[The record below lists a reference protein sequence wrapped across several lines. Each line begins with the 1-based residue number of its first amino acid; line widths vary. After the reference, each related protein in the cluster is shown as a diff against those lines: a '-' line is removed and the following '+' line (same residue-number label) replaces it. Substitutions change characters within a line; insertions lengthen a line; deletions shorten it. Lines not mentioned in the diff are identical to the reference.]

1 MPPKRKVKQAARA
14 TLAKAARHSRESAV
28 LGVPPPPT
36 SVHFEDAEELQEILA
51 EVTARPAVQ
60 DAGASLEA
68 VVMANGHPSQV
79 AWEQQVDAHLANTER
94 LLLEMHGV
102 LQSALTNIRSEVSI
116 GLHLPLRCTPSQR
129 NNNFAI
135 CGISPRARLSGT
147 STVSTVS
154 YCHKINSHSDPCNN
168 FM

>member
-1 MPPKRKVKQAARA
+1 MLPKRKVKQAARA

-79 AWEQQVDAHLANTER
+79 AWEQ
-94 LLLEMHGV
+94 
-102 LQSALTNIRSEVSI
+102 
-116 GLHLPLRCTPSQR
+116 
-129 NNNFAI
+129 
-135 CGISPRARLSGT
+135 
-147 STVSTVS
+147 
-154 YCHKINSHSDPCNN
+154 
-168 FM
+168 

>member
-1 MPPKRKVKQAARA
+1 MLLLRRRHV
-14 TLAKAARHSRESAV
+14 TLASQLFWACHHHRRLYILRMPRNCS
-28 LGVPPPPT
+28 P
-36 SVHFEDAEELQEILA
+36 EILA

-68 VVMANGHPSQV
+68 WVMANGHPSQV
-79 AWEQQVDAHLANTER
+79 AWEKQVNAHLANTER

-102 LQSALTNIRSEVSI
+102 LQSALTNTRSEVSI

>member
-14 TLAKAARHSRESAV
+14 TLAKAACHSRESAV

-94 LLLEMHGV
+94 LLLEMMCAAVRLDQHPVGGV
-102 LQSALTNIRSEVSI
+102 DRPAPSTAMHSQSA
-116 GLHLPLRCTPSQR
+116 
-129 NNNFAI
+129 
-135 CGISPRARLSGT
+135 
-147 STVSTVS
+147 
-154 YCHKINSHSDPCNN
+154 
-168 FM
+168 